1 MNEVQQNRKPVR
13 IGILS
18 KVTLTDNVESL
29 QYLTDHGS
37 DFFITPFYNPKS
49 EPRLVN

>member
-37 DFFITPFYNPKS
+37 DFFITSFYNPKS
-49 EPRLVN
+49 EPR

>member
-1 MNEVQQNRKPVR
+1 MNDQNHKPVR

-18 KVTLTDNVESL
+18 NVTLTDNVESL

-37 DFFITPFYNPKS
+37 DFFITPFYKNKTDS
-49 EPRLVN
+49 R